1 MCISSPLSPI
11 SEPFLGDAS
20 TGQFSP
26 HMDRTSRV
34 SVKAHEVGVRRGSV
48 ADRTQRGE
56 SSSLRKQGG
65 TNMSAQ
71 ENEEQPEA
79 SADRRRVLGAAAW
92 VAPIIAMSIAAPA
105 QAASAN
111 ESPA

>member
-1 MCISSPLSPI
+1 
-11 SEPFLGDAS
+11 
-20 TGQFSP
+20 
-26 HMDRTSRV
+26 
-34 SVKAHEVGVRRGSV
+34 
-48 ADRTQRGE
+48 
-56 SSSLRKQGG
+56 
-65 TNMSAQ
+65 MSAQ